1 MHRCHVGPRSGLIR
15 PSAAYCELMWLH
27 LRVELPRKRC
37 QEVAKKKRGRFVEMG
52 GSGLRTISEPITLGD
67 ANEEAGTEL

>member
-1 MHRCHVGPRSGLIR
+1 
-15 PSAAYCELMWLH
+15 MWLH
-27 LRVELPRKRC
+27 LRVELPWKHC